1 MKWRGGIGAH
11 RQGGG
16 EALHMQCSTKEEDKR
31 QLGAVG
37 LIRRKDDA
45 FFMGECLLN

>member
-1 MKWRGGIGAH
+1 MA
-11 RQGGG
+11 RQYRSPQARGG